1 MSTARHSS
9 PSPAIIAA
17 IGLLIVTG
25 LGGCATKPGII
36 FDPANT
42 ATRWP
47 PAPDEARVEYIGEIR
62 TDADL
67 KPGRGMGG
75 AIRDFFAGKREPV
88 GMVSPLGLCTDD
100 AHRLYVADPGLQGVH
115 VFDLETRDHSVWR
128 PGKGAQPFVSPVAVA
143 FDRHGTTGRVL
154 VVDSS
159 YAAIFAFDLKG
170 NLLGILGKDQF
181 TRPVGMAVEPGS
193 GRLIVADAGA
203 HQILVL
209 NPDGSLE
216 RRIGERGSGLGQ
228 FNFPTNV
235 AIDSAG
241 NVHVSDS
248 LNFRVQVL
256 GADLSPRRQ
265 IGSKGDLPGYFAQP
279 KGIAFDPS
287 DHLYVVDAHFE
298 AIQLFDLSGTLLM
311 SFGREG
317 RGPGEFWLPAGIH
330 ADGQGMIWV
339 ADSYNRRVQVFR
351 FIQQGATP

>member
-1 MSTARHSS
+1 LFM
-9 PSPAIIAA
+9 
-17 IGLLIVTG
+17 GTG
-25 LGGCATKPGII
+25 LGGCATKPGVI

-42 ATRWP
+42 ANRWP
-47 PAPDEARVEYIGEIR
+47 PAPDEARVEYLGEIR

-67 KPGRGMGG
+67 KPGRGLGG
-75 AIRDFFAGKREPV
+75 AIRDFFAGKGEPV

-100 AHRLYVADPGLQGVH
+100 AQRLYVADPGLQGLH
-115 VFDLETRDHSVWR
+115 VFDLQTRVHALWR

-143 FDRHGTTGRVL
+143 IDEHAAPGRVL

-159 YAAIFAFDLKG
+159 YAAVFAFDRKGALKE
-170 NLLGILGKDQF
+170 ILGKGQL
-181 TRPVGMAVEPGS
+181 TRPVGLAVESGS

-203 HQILVL
+203 HQIVIMS
-209 NPDGSLE
+209 PDGAIE

-228 FNFPTNV
+228 FNFPTNI
-235 AIDSAG
+235 AIDRTG
-241 NVHVSDS
+241 NVYVSDS

-279 KGIAFDPS
+279 KGIAFDPF

-298 AIQLFDLSGTLLM
+298 AIQLFDSNGALLM

-317 RGPGEFWLPAGIH
+317 RGAGEFWLPAGIH
-330 ADGQGMIWV
+330 ADREGRIWV